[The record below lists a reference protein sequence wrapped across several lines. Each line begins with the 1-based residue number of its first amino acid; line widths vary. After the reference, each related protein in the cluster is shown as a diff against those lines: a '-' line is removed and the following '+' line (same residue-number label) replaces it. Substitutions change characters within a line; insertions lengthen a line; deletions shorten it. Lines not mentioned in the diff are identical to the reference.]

1 MSKTALIVAAFLLGA
16 SVSFSASAQTYPSKP
31 VRVLV
36 PFVAAGGVDLV
47 ARALSD
53 RLSERLRQQFV
64 VDNRPGAG
72 GRIAMETLAQSAADG
87 HTLAMISGTTA
98 ASSNLHPKLSYDFA
112 RDFAAITQVTEQ
124 PYIVLLNAG
133 VPAKSVPEFI
143 ALARSKPGALN
154 YGSSGTGGM
163 QHLSG
168 TLFSQL
174 TGIRMVHVP
183 YKGGGQAV
191 GALISGEIQLGF
203 LNPLGA
209 RPHIA
214 AGRVRA
220 IAVTSIKRS
229 PAFPQLPAM
238 SETVPG
244 FEVNNWYGL
253 LAPARTPTAVIQLLH
268 REVGQILK
276 EDGVRT
282 RLEKEGSDVVWSTP
296 QDFRAYILQ
305 EVKLWGKVIREAGIQ
320 AN

>member
-1 MSKTALIVAAFLLGA
+1 MLKNLISGAVMCCGIAFT
-16 SVSFSASAQTYPSKP
+16 FSAIAQAYPTKP

-53 RLSERLRQQFV
+53 RLSDRLRQQFV

-72 GRIAMETLAQSAADG
+72 GRIAMETLAQAAADG

-98 ASSNLHPKLSYDFA
+98 ASSNLHAKLSYDFA

-124 PYIVLLNAG
+124 PYIVLLNTA
-133 VPAKSVPEFI
+133 VSAKSVPELI
-143 ALARSKPGALN
+143 TLAKSKPGVLN

-163 QHLSG
+163 QHLAG
-168 TLFSQL
+168 TLLTQL
-174 TGIRMVHVP
+174 TGTRMIHVP

-214 AGRVRA
+214 AGRGRAMVVTSKNDRRPSRNCPRWPRLFPALRSTIGTGSSRLPRLRLPSFSSYTGRLARFSRKRRCVRA
-220 IAVTSIKRS
+220 LKKRGPMWS
-229 PAFPQLPAM
+229 GALHRF
-238 SETVPG
+238 SETT
-244 FEVNNWYGL
+244 Y
-253 LAPARTPTAVIQLLH
+253 
-268 REVGQILK
+268 LK
-276 EDGVRT
+276 R
-282 RLEKEGSDVVWSTP
+282 
-296 QDFRAYILQ
+296 
-305 EVKLWGKVIREAGIQ
+305 
-320 AN
+320 

>member
-1 MSKTALIVAAFLLGA
+1 MMMRFAALVCGIAGACAAM
-16 SVSFSASAQTYPSKP
+16 AQSYPSKP

-47 ARALSD
+47 ARAMSD
-53 RLSERLRQQFV
+53 RLGERLRQQFV

-72 GRIAMETLAQSAADG
+72 GRIAMETLAQAAADG

-98 ASSNLHPKLSYDFA
+98 ASSNLHLKLGYDFA

-133 VPAKSVPEFI
+133 VPAKTVSEVI
-143 ALARSKPGALN
+143 ALAKSKPGVLN

-163 QHLSG
+163 QHLAG
-168 TLFSQL
+168 TLLTQL
-174 TGIRMVHVP
+174 TGTRMTHIP

-220 IAVTSIKRS
+220 IAITSKKRS
-229 PAFPQLPAM
+229 PAFPQLPAVA
-238 SETVPG
+238 ETVPG

-253 LAPARTPTAVIQLLH
+253 LAPAKTPPKVIQTLH
-268 REVGQILK
+268 REVGEILK
-276 EDGVRT
+276 EEAIRA
-282 RLEKEGSDVVWSTP
+282 RLEKEGSEVVWSTP
-296 QDFRAYILQ
+296 QAFRAHILE
-305 EVKLWGKVIREAGIQ
+305 EVKLWGKVIREAGIR
-320 AN
+320 AE